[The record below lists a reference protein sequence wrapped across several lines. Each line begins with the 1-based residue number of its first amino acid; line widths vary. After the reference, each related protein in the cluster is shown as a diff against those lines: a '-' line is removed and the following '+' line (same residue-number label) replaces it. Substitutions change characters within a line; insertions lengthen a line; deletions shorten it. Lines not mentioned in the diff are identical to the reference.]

1 MMIFTLLP
9 STCLQVVDSL
19 SENLIDL
26 EYSRVVHLA
35 PEVPSTRSK
44 LSMSSK
50 REFLRLL
57 LSNNISKPTFEDIVL
72 SALDKISNKVV
83 MKDRSS
89 NTDELPESAPT
100 ETLPANKHVDV
111 LPALQEVPVTSPTYK
126 RPPPLGLPGCNIN
139 FKRDILMKR
148 HSSVGPPKERRTL
161 FLTDSILKGI
171 DPRSFSTHKNE
182 LCIKKTMYYLTD
194 ISNFEPEFESTD
206 HVIISAGI
214 NDITR
219 KYLPA
224 EAICD
229 IILPQIRRYS
239 KMYPKTLFTFNSVIL
254 TSCPKTNEFVHD
266 LNEYV
271 YSTT

>member
-1 MMIFTLLP
+1 MIFTFLP

-19 SENLIDL
+19 SEDMIEL

-44 LSMSSK
+44 LSLTSR
-50 REFLRLL
+50 REFLKSL
-57 LSNNISKPTFEDIVL
+57 LSNNIWKPTFEDAVL

-83 MKDRSS
+83 MKDGST
-89 NTDELPESAPT
+89 NTDELPESAST
-100 ETLPANKHVDV
+100 ETPSANTDVEV
-111 LPALQEVPVTSPTYK
+111 LPALQEVPFTSPGYK
-126 RPPPLGLPGCNIN
+126 RPLLLGLPGCNIN
-139 FKRDILMKR
+139 IKRDILMKR
-148 HSSVGPPKERRTL
+148 HSSSGPPKERRTL

-194 ISNFEPEFESTD
+194 ISNFEPEFENTD

-239 KMYPKTLFTFNSVIL
+239 KMYPRTLFTFNSVIL
-254 TSCPKTNEFVHD
+254 TSCTQPNEFVHD
-266 LNEYV
+266 LICILRTAY
-271 YSTT
+271 Y